1 VTVQG
6 KKIGIFDSGVGGLT
20 VARAVLQALPGARIL
35 YFADTAYAP
44 YGDRP
49 LDQISQFVEAIL
61 RFLEGEGVDAIVAGC
76 NISWALLLSGKVQ
89 APSVPVFELL
99 TPGAQAAAA
108 ATGNGI
114 VGVLA
119 TTRTV
124 ESGAY
129 PKAIEARRPG
139 VRVVQQACPALVP
152 LVERGEL
159 DSPAARQAVAECVR
173 PLRKAGADTMVLGCT
188 HYPFLT
194 PLIAAEAGPGVWLVD
209 PADEAA
215 RRLRQRDRLGVGGG
229 EPVDGRAHR
238 FYASGATD
246 LLRRYVTDVLA
257 VEEPTMAQLD
267 VHPDVG

>member
-1 VTVQG
+1 MSAEGTR
-6 KKIGIFDSGVGGLT
+6 IGIFDSGVGGLT
-20 VARAVLQALPGARIL
+20 VARAVLRALPGARL
-35 YFADTAYAP
+35 VYFADTAYAP
-44 YGDRP
+44 YGDRA
-49 LDQISQFVEAIL
+49 LDQIGQFVQAIL

-76 NISWALLLSGKVQ
+76 NISCTLLLSGKLQ
-89 APSVPVFELL
+89 SQSVPIHELL
-99 TPGAQAAAA
+99 TAGAQAAVA
-108 ATGNGI
+108 ATGNEI
-114 VGVLA
+114 IGVLA

-139 VRVVQQACPALVP
+139 VQVVQQACPALVP
-152 LVERGEL
+152 LVESGDL
-159 DSPAARQAVAECVR
+159 YSPLARQAVAECVR
-173 PLRKAGADTMVLGCT
+173 PLREAGADTILLGCT

-209 PADEAA
+209 PADEVT
-215 RRLRQRDRLGVGGG
+215 RRLRHGDAFGIG

-246 LLRRYVTDVLA
+246 LLRRYVTDLLA
-257 VEEPTMAQLD
+257 VEEPTIAQLD